1 MVVCFAWVF
10 FRAADLPA
18 AMQYC
23 GSMLGLTTP
32 QPGAGLIGGLIYQP
46 YYVVSMLLAAIV
58 AWFCPQT
65 WDFTRKITWTKA
77 LWITAV
83 FWLAIVAMT
92 AQEFNPFIYFRF

>member
-1 MVVCFAWVF
+1 
-10 FRAADLPA
+10 
-18 AMQYC
+18 
-23 GSMLGLTTP
+23 MLGLTTP

-46 YYVVSMLLAAIV
+46 YYVASMLLAAVV

-77 LWITAV
+77 LWITIV
-83 FWLAIVAMT
+83 FWLGILAMS